1 MGSDSLIGEGTKIE
15 KALVKR
21 SVIGKNCVIGEKAK
35 ITNSVIMDNVKIE
48 EGVIIHGS
56 IICSNSV
63 LHQKSEF
70 KDCLVCYD
78 QDVITTGNT
87 E

>member
-1 MGSDSLIGEGTKIE
+1 
-15 KALVKR
+15 
-21 SVIGKNCVIGEKAK
+21 
-35 ITNSVIMDNVKIE
+35 MDNVKIE

-56 IICSNSV
+56 IVCSNST

-78 QDVITTGNT
+78 QDVITTGI
-87 E
+87 